1 MVPGGGVGQV
11 EDGGG
16 VGRSM
21 VEEWGGGLGRR
32 NVGMEQETGTASAPW
47 PAAFLLC
54 GSPPKQADSSPLHFA

>member
-32 NVGMEQETGTASAPW
+32 NVGMEQETGTASAP
-47 PAAFLLC
+47 
-54 GSPPKQADSSPLHFA
+54 